1 MKSKILEAMEPV
13 LSSKSIIYVVC
24 FGDMN
29 SEYPVYSKPKEVA
42 EDTEYYVIKLNLP
55 WVEIWSRLLIY
66 NFIAFIFTTVNLS
79 LLYSAYHTV
88 GTQKLLLNE

>member
-55 WVEIWSRLLIY
+55 
-66 NFIAFIFTTVNLS
+66 
-79 LLYSAYHTV
+79 
-88 GTQKLLLNE
+88 